1 MSNLPQGEES
11 GRLLGMAGPCQ
22 ICRAANRL
30 VTENYIAGGKLSVVE
45 ISKKTGFNTAAI
57 YNHKKHMGPRAAP
70 ALASAPPVPAMKEL
84 PADATDLQK
93 VDAELAW
100 LEERR
105 RGLVGKQVAEKD
117 IAALTGQLLTARRLR
132 AKIAGGEITPGQYA
146 RSAHFHRLWDAVVR
160 SLEGHPKALAAAVQ
174 AVLDATGLREEE
186 L

>member
-1 MSNLPQGEES
+1 
-11 GRLLGMAGPCQ
+11 MAGPCQ
-22 ICRAANRL
+22 ICRASNRL
-30 VTENYIAGGKLSVVE
+30 VTENHITGGKLSVVE

-57 YNHKKHMGPRAAP
+57 YNHKKHMAPRLGLTLA
-70 ALASAPPVPAMKEL
+70 ASAPPVPPMKAL
-84 PADATDLQK
+84 PPDATDLQK
-93 VDAELAW
+93 VDAELEW

-146 RSAHFHRLWDAVVR
+146 RSAHFHRIWDGVVR
-160 SLEGHPKALAAAVQ
+160 ALEAHPKALTAAMAAV
-174 AVLDATGLREEE
+174 LEATGLREEE

>member
-1 MSNLPQGEES
+1 
-11 GRLLGMAGPCQ
+11 MAGPCQ
-22 ICRAANRL
+22 ICKASNRL
-30 VTENYIAGGKLSVVE
+30 VTENYIAAGRLSVKE
-45 ISKKTGFNTAAI
+45 ISAKTGFNTAAI
-57 YNHKKHMGPRAAP
+57 YNHKNKHMGGRASAGPGLTLAP
-70 ALASAPPVPAMKEL
+70 AIPAMKAL
-84 PADATDLQK
+84 PPDATDLQK
-93 VDAELAW
+93 VDAELEW